1 MSSNCLDYKSSELQ
15 KLAIDVGLEESNPAF
30 ADKIGT
36 LMDSLGIDDESL
48 PTVEQ
53 VIEYM
58 ASNKPNEDIV
68 LSDNEVKIK
77 SPQGLAYMECWLPAT
92 YEELFDERF
101 RNEDGDVD
109 FDRVNEVLP
118 EIMDMVGFRIPTE
131 DKYSVMPLKAT
142 KFLPSGSG
150 GAIMLPSEITTI
162 AGLDRR

>member
-1 MSSNCLDYKSSELQ
+1 MDYKSSELQ

-68 LSDNEVKIK
+68 LSDNGSRLKHHKDLLIWNAGCQLHMK
-77 SPQGLAYMECWLPAT
+77 SYLMRDLE
-92 YEELFDERF
+92 
-101 RNEDGDVD
+101 
-109 FDRVNEVLP
+109 
-118 EIMDMVGFRIPTE
+118 MKTE
-131 DKYSVMPLKAT
+131 M
-142 KFLPSGSG
+142 
-150 GAIMLPSEITTI
+150 
-162 AGLDRR
+162 